1 MIDSYVQHRIYL
13 QQFKMLSSRA
23 CFEIVPVNLNY
34 QGLIVVVT
42 GEVEYGGKPFV
53 FQTYSCGCGPQP
65 AIRGAYLEKEVP
77 WRISGLCAFFAA
89 SENPKERALAGQQV
103 IEAVYGVR
111 LPVGETEM
119 GEVAAALRSRFGA
132 NKEISFF

>member
-13 QQFKMLSSRA
+13 QQFKMLSRRT
-23 CFEIVPVNLNY
+23 CFEIVPANLNY
-34 QGLIVVVT
+34 QGLIVVAT
-42 GEVEYGGKPFV
+42 GVFEYGGKAFV
-53 FQTYSCGCGPQP
+53 FQTFSCGCGPQP

-77 WRISGLCAFFAA
+77 WRVSGLCAFFHA
-89 SENPKERALAGQQV
+89 SENQKERALADQQV
-103 IEAVYGVR
+103 MASVYVVR